1 MSITVT
7 AFNGN
12 ELIVRVCIPIEVTDV
27 FMYPMLIAK
36 WAFQNSTAHRNFI
49 HVVQPHLRGNR
60 MAFIAIG
67 TLNRYPRTFFLGLL
81 LLNEEPIIQNIFYRN
96 DHRMVTI
103 VALSILTFW
112 RLVYINISL
121 LFTC

>member
-12 ELIVRVCIPIEVTDV
+12 ELFVRICIPIKVTDV
-27 FMYPMLIAK
+27 FMYPMPIAK
-36 WAFQNSTAHRNFI
+36 RAFQNSTARRNFI

-81 LLNEEPIIQNIFYRN
+81 LLNGEPIIQNIFHGN
-96 DHRMVTI
+96 KHRMVAKTT
-103 VALSILTFW
+103 L
-112 RLVYINISL
+112 
-121 LFTC
+121 

>member
-1 MSITVT
+1 MSITAT

-12 ELIVRVCIPIEVTDV
+12 ELVVRICIPIEVTDV

-36 WAFQNSTAHRNFI
+36 RAFQNSTARRNFI

-60 MAFIAIG
+60 IAFIAIG

-81 LLNEEPIIQNIFYRN
+81 LLNGELIIRNIFHGN
-96 DHRMVTI
+96 KHRMVAKTT
-103 VALSILTFW
+103 L
-112 RLVYINISL
+112 
-121 LFTC
+121 

>member
-1 MSITVT
+1 MSITAA

-12 ELIVRVCIPIEVTDV
+12 ELVVRVCIYIKVTDV

-36 WAFQNSTAHRNFI
+36 RAFQNSTARRNFI
-49 HVVQPHLRGNR
+49 HVVQPHFRGNR

-81 LLNEEPIIQNIFYRN
+81 LLNGEPIIQNIFHGN
-96 DHRMVTI
+96 KHRMVAKTT
-103 VALSILTFW
+103 L
-112 RLVYINISL
+112 
-121 LFTC
+121 